1 GARRYARLTHGRNAR
16 RRDRALDKP
25 AAEHARLSL
34 ARVIKHAGLA
44 RRHAVLAV
52 EKINL
57 HAVGSAAQPGW
68 LRRPGGAHLDE
79 HLVPTGA
86 QRMID
91 GVLAQPIDLAQAHP
105 AGAQRLAR
113 ADHDAARGCIEPHDI
128 ERMAGGDAEPAALAD
143 GEMDDAG
150 MPAQQTA
157 VEIDDV
163 AGYGGAGLEPLDHLG
178 VAARRHEAD

>member
-1 GARRYARLTHGRNAR
+1 
-16 RRDRALDKP
+16 
-25 AAEHARLSL
+25 
-34 ARVIKHAGLA
+34 
-44 RRHAVLAV
+44 
-52 EKINL
+52 
-57 HAVGSAAQPGW
+57 
-68 LRRPGGAHLDE
+68 
-79 HLVPTGA
+79 GA

-178 VAARRHEAD
+178 VAARRHEADVLAVMLVGNREAEAAGKLARLHLGLVTQRKAQQVELLARGGKEKIALVALFLAGAIECAPAPR